1 MKKTVIAVTCL
12 LVGCAR
18 PMTNPNATPEQA
30 QRDQMECEY
39 EATKAVP
46 DTGVGSAM
54 QIGFQRGQL
63 LRQCMQ
69 LRGYR

>member
-1 MKKTVIAVTCL
+1 
-12 LVGCAR
+12 
-18 PMTNPNATPEQA
+18 MTNPNATPEQA
-30 QRDQMECEY
+30 RRDQLECEY